1 MRNSQISTV
10 IEKWS
15 EKKIDGKRFNDIFQ
29 IDGIPV
35 WYFFEPLIK
44 GVALPRPFK
53 TLAEIEEDVKSG
65 KTATWFGSMKLKLIS
80 VGLRKGLLVN
90 EKIKRFISPSE
101 RKNADKKDVLFLGY
115 TNEVVSDKKGRLKL
129 IGFGD
134 VIDTLEKKG
143 VKHLVL
149 FCDPLSKNSFRGL
162 LRFPDLLYSYVDS
175 ETIKESKKLSNELNQ
190 KWKKIRKKGK
200 LFTFNGKNYQ
210 PFLENELNFLFSREM
225 LTILIT
231 YYLTFKKIIES
242 HKIKIVFLTTLGG
255 FYETL
260 LLGIVY
266 KLNKKAVYSAHGYGR
281 KAFIVRDEFLK
292 NVSFAAWGKEER
304 KRLLKCGIRREN
316 IFVLGSPFFDEIV
329 KYKNE
334 KTRNET
340 KKTVALL
347 TTALVEY
354 KFVEKDEYFDFIRR
368 CLVQIGNAENVK
380 RVIIKLHPCERYKSK
395 YESIVKSLK
404 LKNAEIIQEVG
415 KKILYSVMRDSD
427 LLISFGSTTDIE
439 GLMLDKN
446 IILIEGYMGDEYRK
460 DPYKKAVIQIEKE
473 GDLTGAIN
481 KILGDKRAQ
490 DKLRKK
496 RNNYIKKTF
505 YKIDGKAH
513 KRVVDLIVSLL
524 NFSNDV

>member
-1 MRNSQISTV
+1 MEHNQISDI

-15 EKKIDGKRFNDIFQ
+15 ERKVEGGKINEVFQ

-35 WYFFEPLIK
+35 WYFLEPLIK
-44 GVALPRPFK
+44 GLALPRPFK
-53 TLAEIEEDVKSG
+53 TLAEIEEDVKSS
-65 KTATWFGSMKLKLIS
+65 KTATWFGDIKLKLIS
-80 VGLRKGLLVN
+80 FGLRKGLLVN

-101 RKNADKKDVLFLGY
+101 RKKAGKKDVLFLGY
-115 TNEVVSDKKGRLKL
+115 TNEVISEKKGRLRL

-134 VIDTLEKKG
+134 VINTLKKKG
-143 VKHLVL
+143 IKHLVL
-149 FCDPLSKNSFRGL
+149 FCDPLSKNSFRRL
-162 LRFPDLLYSYVDS
+162 LKFPDLLYSYVDS
-175 ETIKESKKLSNELNQ
+175 ETIKESKKLSRELNQ
-190 KWKKIRKKGK
+190 KWKKIRKKEE

-210 PFLENELNFLFSREM
+210 PFLKNELNFLFSREM
-225 LTILIT
+225 LIILII
-231 YYLTFKKIIES
+231 YYLTFKKVIER

-281 KAFIVRDEFLK
+281 KHFIVRDEFLK
-292 NVSFAAWGKEER
+292 NVSFAAWGNEEK
-304 KRLLKCGIRREN
+304 KRLLKFGIRREN

-334 KTRNET
+334 KTKNET

-354 KFVEKDEYFDFIRR
+354 QFVEKKEYFDFIRR
-368 CLVQIGNAENVK
+368 CLMQIENAENVK
-380 RVIIKLHPCERYKSK
+380 RLIIKLHPSEKYKSE

-404 LKNAEIIQEVG
+404 LTNAEIIQRLG
-415 KKILYSVMRDSD
+415 KKFLYSVMRDSD

-439 GLMLDKN
+439 SLMLDKN
-446 IILIEGYMGDEYRK
+446 IILMEGYMGDEYRK
-460 DPYKKAVIQIEKE
+460 DPYKKAVMQIEKE
-473 GDLTGAIN
+473 DDLTGAIN
-481 KILGDKRAQ
+481 KILGDKMVQ

-496 RNNYIKKTF
+496 RDNYIKRTF

-513 KRVVDLIVSLL
+513 KRVADLIVSLL
-524 NFSNDV
+524 NFDDV